1 MSQDNLFNPSNFQS
15 SGSMYHPDMTMQF
28 APSVPHR
35 PSATSAIPSGQR
47 NPMFFNAPSISNQEV
62 LIQHQQ
68 FMHAYPNSPYER
80 PESVT
85 GSSSGGN
92 GKQHQTKAERRAE
105 HNAIE
110 RARRESLN
118 VKFQQLAFSLPNLQN
133 DTRPS
138 KSTIIDRTLDFVKNA
153 IQKEERYLRRIN
165 ELEKFNS
172 YLLSESDKRMQHKKS
187 KKTHSSPSP
196 VMPAYEPIAEKE
208 TSSVHSDDKMHG
220 FEQDDHQDDD
230 QDEDEDDDDLEEAQ
244 PFQQETMPTMFKMN
258 NPLPHKQQQQHIQT
272 QFSRVTTTPPSSA
285 ATISTNTNINS
296 TPINTINRNNS
307 NHIAVS
313 QPSVPMMPNST
324 NWPNCNNNNVIH
336 AQPMVKEEQIPY
348 FQLQQQALM
357 IQKFQDHN
365 IAPQQQITTEQE
377 DFHFNAN
384 PAMFTMMNNSF
395 IDTNAPPQHHHF
407 MHRR

>member
-35 PSATSAIPSGQR
+35 PSAASAIPSSQR
-47 NPMFFNAPSISNQEV
+47 NPMFFHNPSISNQEV

-68 FMHAYPNSPYER
+68 FMHVYPSSPYER
-80 PESVT
+80 PDSIA
-85 GSSSGGN
+85 GSSTGGN

-118 VKFQQLAFSLPNLQN
+118 VKFQQLAFTLPNLQN

-153 IQKEERYLRRIN
+153 IQKEERYLRRIS

-196 VMPAYEPIAEKE
+196 VMSAFDPIAEKE
-208 TSSVHSDDKMHG
+208 ASSVYSDEKIHG
-220 FEQDDHQDDD
+220 FEQNDIQEDD
-230 QDEDEDDDDLEEAQ
+230 QDEDEDDEDLEEAQ
-244 PFQQETMPTMFKMN
+244 PFQESMPMFKMN
-258 NPLPHKQQQQHIQT
+258 NSLNQKQQQQSQA
-272 QFSRVTTTPPSSA
+272 QFSRVTTTPPNSA
-285 ATISTNTNINS
+285 ATINISTNINS
-296 TPINTINRNNS
+296 TPINTINRNNNS
-307 NHIAVS
+307 NHIPVS
-313 QPSVPMMPNST
+313 QPSVPTMPNTT
-324 NWPNCNNNNVIH
+324 NWTNCNNTNVIH

-348 FQLQQQALM
+348 FQLQQQSLM
-357 IQKFQDHN
+357 IQKFQDHT
-365 IAPQQQITTEQE
+365 ITPPHHATTEQE

-384 PAMFTMMNNSF
+384 ANMFTMMNNSF